1 MGWRRYALELALALL
16 AYAGLLVVSLTLFPH
31 LAGQAS
37 RYVVILL
44 PMVPAGAL
52 AWVVLRQLRRLDEL
66 QRRIQLEALGFA
78 FALTALLTFAYGF
91 LELAGLPRVSLFSV
105 WPLMATLW
113 VAGLVLANRHY
124 AR

>member
-1 MGWRRYALELALALL
+1 MVWRRYALELGLAIL
-16 AYAGLLVVSLTLFPH
+16 AYAGLLILSLTLLPH
-31 LAGQAS
+31 LTDPAA
-37 RYVVILL
+37 RYLMSLL
-44 PMVPAGAL
+44 PMLPGSAI
-52 AWVVLRQLRRLDEL
+52 AWVILRQIRRLDEL

-78 FALTALLTFAYGF
+78 FALTALLTFGYGF
-91 LELAGLPRVSLFSV
+91 LELAGLPRLSLFSV